1 MTSKFKAQQMSQL
14 KVAVDTTR
22 FESYC
27 GRLLNNVKGR
37 TRKSLTNAAKEER
50 IKIQ

>member
-1 MTSKFKAQQMSQL
+1 MSQL
-14 KVAVDTTR
+14 KVAVNKKR

-27 GRLLNNVKGR
+27 GWLFNNVKGR
-37 TRKSLTNAAKEER
+37 TRKSLTNPAKKER

>member
-1 MTSKFKAQQMSQL
+1 MNQL
-14 KVAVDTTR
+14 KVVVDKTR
-22 FESYC
+22 FESYW

-37 TRKSLTNAAKEER
+37 TRKSITNPAKEER

>member
-1 MTSKFKAQQMSQL
+1 MNQL
-14 KVAVDTTR
+14 KVAVNKTR

-27 GRLLNNVKGR
+27 GWLLNNVKGR
-37 TRKSLTNAAKEER
+37 TRKSLTNPAKEEI

>member
-1 MTSKFKAQQMSQL
+1 MSQM
-14 KVAVDTTR
+14 KVAVNKKR

-27 GRLLNNVKGR
+27 GWLLNNVKGR
-37 TRKSLTNAAKEER
+37 TRKSLTNAAKEET

>member
-1 MTSKFKAQQMSQL
+1 MNQL
-14 KVAVDTTR
+14 KVAVNKTS

-37 TRKSLTNAAKEER
+37 TRKSLTNAAKEEI

>member
-1 MTSKFKAQQMSQL
+1 M
-14 KVAVDTTR
+14 KVAVYKKR

-27 GRLLNNVKGR
+27 GWLLNNVKGR

>member
-1 MTSKFKAQQMSQL
+1 MNQL
-14 KVAVDTTR
+14 KVAVNKTR
-22 FESYC
+22 FESCC

-37 TRKSLTNAAKEER
+37 IRKSLTHAAKEEI

>member
-1 MTSKFKAQQMSQL
+1 MNQL
-14 KVAVDTTR
+14 KVAVDKTN

-27 GRLLNNVKGR
+27 GWLLNNVKGR
-37 TRKSLTNAAKEER
+37 TRKSFTNAAKEEI

>member
-1 MTSKFKAQQMSQL
+1 MSQL
-14 KVAVDTTR
+14 KVAVNKTR

-27 GRLLNNVKGR
+27 CRLLKNVKGR
-37 TRKSLTNAAKEER
+37 TRKSPTNAAKEER

>member
-1 MTSKFKAQQMSQL
+1 MSQM
-14 KVAVDTTR
+14 KVAVNKKR

-27 GRLLNNVKGR
+27 GWLLSNVKGR

>member
-1 MTSKFKAQQMSQL
+1 MSQL
-14 KVAVDTTR
+14 KVAVNKTR

-27 GRLLNNVKGR
+27 GRLLNNVKGM

-50 IKIQ
+50 IKIK